1 MVSPLP
7 QSPKITAAL
16 GALCEKSPPGASHW
30 ETEIWWEFLCHPMT
44 LKSQTLAAKCCPRH
58 PEWRS
63 KMILKRES
71 WIFKNMSFV
80 FVKQNFLRSPHFP
93 NLPQK
98 QIKEFDQLFDITNTK
113 KWASWLQS
121 ASQWSSSKHPKF
133 TEFHQKI
140 DLGSQRAAFGARS
153 CTKAAKMVLRAPQMT
168 HFPSDYQS
176 SLIAGGAYPD
186 WNLMSI
192 PMMSPKV

>member
-1 MVSPLP
+1 M
-7 QSPKITAAL
+7 I
-16 GALCEKSPPGASHW
+16 
-30 ETEIWWEFLCHPMT
+30 

-58 PEWRS
+58 PKWLP
-63 KMILKRES
+63 KVTLKRES
-71 WIFKNMSFV
+71 WIFKNICFTI
-80 FVKQNFLRSPHFP
+80 VKQYFLRLRLLP
-93 NLPQK
+93 NLPKK
-98 QIKEFDQLFDITNTK
+98 QVKEFDQLFDTTNTK

-121 ASQWSSSKHPKF
+121 TSQWAPPGDPKL

-140 DLGSQRAAFGARS
+140 DLGSQWAAFGARS

-176 SLIAGGAYPD
+176 NLIAGGAYPD
-186 WNLMSI
+186 WKLMSI